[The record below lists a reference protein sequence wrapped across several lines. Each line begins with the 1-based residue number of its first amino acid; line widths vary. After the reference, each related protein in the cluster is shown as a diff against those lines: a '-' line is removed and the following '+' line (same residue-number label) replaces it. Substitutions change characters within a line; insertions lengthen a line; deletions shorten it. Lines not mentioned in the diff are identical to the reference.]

1 MSVTDLGSL
10 TRASENLSL
19 DLTIQLFANSAS
31 WELNH
36 WWTFSSLNGSRWT
49 FVGVAV
55 AAAATAGSESRNDMS
70 LRKTGAQKWFDKSSK
85 DEMKARVEMNGM
97 EFSGKEGL

>member
-1 MSVTDLGSL
+1 MMDLGSL

-36 WWTFSSLNGSRWT
+36 WWTLSSLNGWRRT
-49 FVGVAV
+49 FDGV
-55 AAAATAGSESRNDMS
+55 AAAATAAAGSESGNDMS
-70 LRKTGAQKWFDKSSK
+70 LTKTGAQK
-85 DEMKARVEMNGM
+85 
-97 EFSGKEGL
+97 